1 MANTTVIHQPGISYQ
16 KEYSGSVQYIGGYEG
31 PYVDNEDVFVKQDP
45 GSSNHIIPI
54 PMGLEVFENVSKFVA
69 HQNVA
74 KEDGKLVFI
83 VRSFFIS
90 PFIKDCYSKIGQLV

>member
-16 KEYSGSVQYIGGYEG
+16 KEYSGSVQYIGGFDG
-31 PYVDNEDVFVKQDP
+31 PYVDDGDVLVQQGP
-45 GSSNHIIPI
+45 GSASQVPI

-74 KEDGKLVFI
+74 KEEGKLLFNLFA
-83 VRSFFIS
+83 S
-90 PFIKDCYSKIGQLV
+90 

>member
-1 MANTTVIHQPGISYQ
+1 MTGAALNLVPTRRDNTEETRIPRDMANTTVIHQPGISYQ

-31 PYVDNEDVFVKQDP
+31 PYVDDADVFVQQAP
-45 GSSNHIIPI
+45 GSSNHVPI

-74 KEDGKLVFI
+74 KEDGK
-83 VRSFFIS
+83 
-90 PFIKDCYSKIGQLV
+90 

>member
-31 PYVDNEDVFVKQDP
+31 PYVDDADTFVQQAP
-45 GSSNHIIPI
+45 GSSNHAPI

-69 HQNVA
+69 HQNVD
-74 KEDGKLVFI
+74 KEDGKWVFDLFPAYSSLHLQRLLLEN
-83 VRSFFIS
+83 RSIS
-90 PFIKDCYSKIGQLV
+90 

>member
-31 PYVDNEDVFVKQDP
+31 PYVDDADVSIQQAP
-45 GSSNHIIPI
+45 GSSNHVPI

-74 KEDGKLVFI
+74 KEDGKWVFNL
-83 VRSFFIS
+83 FA
-90 PFIKDCYSKIGQLV
+90 PYSTLHLPKTAARKSVN

>member
-16 KEYSGSVQYIGGYEG
+16 TEYSGSVQYIGGYEG
-31 PYVDNEDVFVKQDP
+31 PYVDDADVFVQQAS
-45 GSSNHIIPI
+45 GSSNHVPI

-69 HQNVA
+69 HQIVA

-83 VRSFFIS
+83 CSR
-90 PFIKDCYSKIGQLV
+90 LV